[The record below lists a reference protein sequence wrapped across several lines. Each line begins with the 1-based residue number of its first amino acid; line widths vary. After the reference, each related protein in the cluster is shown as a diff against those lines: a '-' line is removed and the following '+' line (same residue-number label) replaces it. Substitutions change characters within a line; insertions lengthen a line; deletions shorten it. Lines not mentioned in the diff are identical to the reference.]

1 MPYAGELHYRR
12 SARGNQGRN
21 QLVLI
26 HGAGGTYLHWP
37 AEIRHL
43 AGEDILAIDLPGHG
57 ASEGGG
63 KETIDA
69 YVGSVLELMDYL
81 DIGQAVLAGHSMG
94 SAIAQ
99 RLSLDSPDRVRGL
112 ILIGAGAKLRVYPK
126 LIEYCSSERTYPE
139 AVSLVM
145 EWVFSPQADRRLVE
159 LAGQRMAEM
168 PASLML
174 TDFKAC
180 DAFDVR
186 NEIQEIQQP
195 AMVICGE
202 DDQMTL
208 VRFSEYL
215 VDKLSD
221 ARLEIIPHAGHMVML
236 EQPEIVA
243 ELIKNFLNEI
253 HADEK
258 ISS

>member
-12 SARGNQGRN
+12 SAWGSEGRT

-26 HGAGGTYLHWP
+26 HGAGGSYLHWP

-43 AGEDILAIDLPGHG
+43 AGENVLAIDLPGHG

-63 KETIDA
+63 AETIDA
-69 YVGSVLELMDYL
+69 YTGSVLEFMDYL
-81 DIGQAVLAGHSMG
+81 DIGRAVIVGHSMG

-112 ILIGAGAKLRVYPK
+112 ILIGAGTKLSVYPK
-126 LIEYCSSERTYPE
+126 LIEDCSSERTYPE

-145 EWVFSPQADRRLVE
+145 GWAFSPQADRRLVE
-159 LAGQRMAEM
+159 LAGQRMAEI
-168 PASLML
+168 PASVML
-174 TDFKAC
+174 ADFKAC

-186 NEIQEIQQP
+186 NEVQEIQQP
-195 AMVICGE
+195 IIVICGE
-202 DDQMTL
+202 DDQMTP
-208 VRFSEYL
+208 VRYSQFL
-215 VDKLSD
+215 VDKLTVAS
-221 ARLEIIPHAGHMVML
+221 LEIVPHAGHMVML

>member
-112 ILIGAGAKLRVYPK
+112 ILIGAGAKLRVHPK
-126 LIEYCSSERTYPE
+126 LIEYCCSERT
-139 AVSLVM
+139 
-145 EWVFSPQADRRLVE
+145 
-159 LAGQRMAEM
+159 
-168 PASLML
+168 
-174 TDFKAC
+174 
-180 DAFDVR
+180 
-186 NEIQEIQQP
+186 
-195 AMVICGE
+195 
-202 DDQMTL
+202 
-208 VRFSEYL
+208 
-215 VDKLSD
+215 
-221 ARLEIIPHAGHMVML
+221 
-236 EQPEIVA
+236 
-243 ELIKNFLNEI
+243 
-253 HADEK
+253 
-258 ISS
+258 

>member
-12 SARGNQGRN
+12 SARGNEGKT

-26 HGAGGTYLHWP
+26 HGAGGSYLHWP

-43 AGEDILAIDLPGHG
+43 AGEDVLAIDLPGHG
-57 ASEGGG
+57 ASEGDG

-69 YVGSVLELMDYL
+69 YAGSVLEFMDYL
-81 DIGQAVLAGHSMG
+81 DINQAVIIGHSMG

-99 RLSLDSPDRVRGL
+99 RLSLDSPEHVRGL
-112 ILIGAGAKLRVYPK
+112 ILIGAGAKLRVHPK

-139 AVSLVM
+139 VVSLVM

-168 PASLML
+168 PASVML
-174 TDFKAC
+174 ADFKAC

-186 NEIQEIQQP
+186 NEVQEIQQP
-195 AMVICGE
+195 VLVICGE
-202 DDQMTL
+202 DDQMTP

-215 VDKLSD
+215 AENIPES
-221 ARLEIIPHAGHMVML
+221 RLEVIPKAGHMVML
-236 EQPEIVA
+236 EQPETVADIVKGFM
-243 ELIKNFLNEI
+243 EEI
-253 HADEK
+253 N
-258 ISS
+258 SSEIPIR

>member
-12 SARGNQGRN
+12 SARGNQGRT

-26 HGAGGTYLHWP
+26 HGAGGSYLHWP

-57 ASEGGG
+57 ASKRGGS
-63 KETIDA
+63 KTLDA
-69 YVGSVLELMDYL
+69 YAGSVIELMDCL
-81 DIGQAVLAGHSMG
+81 DISQAVLAGHSMG

-99 RLSLDSPDRVRGL
+99 RLSLDSPERVRGL
-112 ILIGAGAKLRVYPK
+112 ILIGAGDKLSVHSK
-126 LIEYCSSERTYPE
+126 LIEFCSSEHTYPE

-145 EWVFSPQADRRLVE
+145 EWFFSPQADRRLVE
-159 LAGQRMAEM
+159 LAGQRMTEI
-168 PASLML
+168 PTSVML
-174 TDFKAC
+174 ADFKAC

-186 NEIQEIQQP
+186 DEMQEIQQP

-202 DDQMTL
+202 DDQMTP
-208 VRFSEYL
+208 VRYSQFL
-215 VDKLSD
+215 VDKLPV

-253 HADEK
+253 LVDEK

>member
-12 SARGNQGRN
+12 SARASEGKT

-57 ASEGGG
+57 ASEGEG

-69 YVGSVLELMDYL
+69 YAGSVLEFMDYM
-81 DIGQAVLAGHSMG
+81 DIGQAVIAGHSMG

-99 RLSLDSPDRVRGL
+99 RLSLDSPERVRGL
-112 ILIGAGAKLRVYPK
+112 ILIGAGAKLRVHPK
-126 LIEYCSSERTYPE
+126 LVEYCSSERTYPE
-139 AVSLVM
+139 AVSLVVK
-145 EWVFSPQADRRLVE
+145 WAFSQQADERLVE

-168 PASLML
+168 PTSVML
-174 TDFKAC
+174 ADFLAC
-180 DAFDVR
+180 DAFDLL
-186 NEIQEIQQP
+186 NEVQEIQQP

-202 DDQMTL
+202 DDQMTP

-215 VDKLSD
+215 VDKLTV
-221 ARLEIIPHAGHMVML
+221 ARLEIVPNAGHMVML

-243 ELIKNFLNEI
+243 QLIKGFLDEI
-253 HADEK
+253 NSDEK
-258 ISS
+258 IIG

>member
-26 HGAGGTYLHWP
+26 HGAGGSYLHWP

-43 AGEDILAIDLPGHG
+43 AGEDVLAIDLPGHG
-57 ASEGGG
+57 ASEGAG
-63 KETIDA
+63 KETLDA
-69 YVGSVLELMDYL
+69 YAGSVLEFMDYL
-81 DIGQAVLAGHSMG
+81 DISQAMLAGHSMG

-112 ILIGAGAKLRVYPK
+112 ILIGAGAKLSVHPK
-126 LIEYCSSERTYPE
+126 LIEDCSSERTYSE
-139 AVSLVM
+139 TVSLVM
-145 EWVFSPQADRRLVE
+145 EWVFSPQAGRRLVE
-159 LAGQRMAEM
+159 LAGQRMAEI
-168 PASLML
+168 PASVML
-174 TDFKAC
+174 ADFKAC

-186 NEIQEIQQP
+186 NEVQEIQQP

-202 DDQMTL
+202 DDQMTP
-208 VRFSEYL
+208 VRYSQFL
-215 VDKLSD
+215 TDRLPL
-221 ARLEIIPHAGHMVML
+221 ARLEIVPNAGHMVML

>member
-26 HGAGGTYLHWP
+26 HGAGGSYLHWP

-43 AGEDILAIDLPGHG
+43 AGENILAIDLPGHG

-63 KETIDA
+63 EETIDA
-69 YVGSVLELMDYL
+69 YTVSVLEFMDYL
-81 DIGQAVLAGHSMG
+81 DIGRAVIVGHSMG

-99 RLSLDSPDRVRGL
+99 RLSLDSPDLIRGL
-112 ILIGAGAKLRVYPK
+112 ILIGAGAKLSVHPK
-126 LIEYCSSERTYPE
+126 LIEYCSSERTSPE

-159 LAGQRMAEM
+159 LAGQRMAEI
-168 PASLML
+168 PASVML
-174 TDFKAC
+174 ADFKAC

-186 NEIQEIQQP
+186 NEVQEIQQP

-202 DDQMTL
+202 DDQMTP

-215 VDKLSD
+215 IDKLSD
-221 ARLEIIPHAGHMVML
+221 VRLEIVPHAGHMVML